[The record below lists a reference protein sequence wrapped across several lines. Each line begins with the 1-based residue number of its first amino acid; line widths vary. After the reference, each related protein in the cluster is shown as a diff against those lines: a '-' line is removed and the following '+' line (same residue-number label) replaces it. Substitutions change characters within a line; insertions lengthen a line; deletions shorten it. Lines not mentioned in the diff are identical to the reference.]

1 MTCCLYY
8 VGLSV
13 TTGSQRLLAYLLNY
27 FVFSFGLTHF
37 TLMMNDTACV
47 VCAVACCG
55 VCVALITPHVRLLA
69 FSFCV
74 VFIYGIDAF
83 NFFHVLLGVFFVSF
97 RIGNSVQSIASKHSN
112 VWILR
117 QDTVNILPH
126 HHCQFSACGCQPL
139 VNEHFWSLQFIP
151 VMVSCS
157 TSHLHLYFPSVT
169 SKLISLDS
177 DSLQLILLRELTFRY
192 LNDPGWKT
200 MGVYCYWGN
209 AFLHGHK

>member
-27 FVFSFGLTHF
+27 FVFSLWFNSLHI
-37 TLMMNDTACV
+37 NDEWHCV
-47 VCAVACCG
+47 CG
-55 VCVALITPHVRLLA
+55 VCCCLLWGLCCTYYTTRMLI
-69 FSFCV
+69 SFLVLCG
-74 VFIYGIDAF
+74 FHGIDAF

-157 TSHLHLYFPSVT
+157 TSHLHFYFPSVT